1 MKQEQHPELRRLP
14 RQSGAALA
22 RFAISGAEIHL
33 IGIEK
38 LLGHNDPED
47 AQVDYASPV
56 NNAAVVDALLW
67 RTRAFFWELVG
78 AFDMFLQSANE
89 QFCLG
94 LAEDKVRWDKM
105 PSTSS
110 VDNDGWIRMRAVL
123 ETAYNSDWY
132 FEVRSYRNYAHRSII
147 HVTALVP
154 KNLGTTQVFLP
165 HARVG
170 QSHYE
175 DLRVQ
180 LKSYLEQMHLLGQ
193 QLACLA
199 QQSAQADSSASGG
212 PAA

>member
-14 RQSGAALA
+14 LQSGATLA
-22 RFAISGAEIHL
+22 RFAIRGAEVHL
-33 IGIEK
+33 TAITE
-38 LLGHNDPED
+38 LLNHNDPED
-47 AQVDYASPV
+47 AQVHYASPV

-78 AFDMFLQSANE
+78 AFDMFLQWANE
-89 QFCLG
+89 QFRLG
-94 LAEDKVRWDKM
+94 RAEGEVRWGKM

-110 VDNDGWIRMRAVL
+110 ADNDGWIKMRAVL

-132 FEVRSYRNYAHRSII
+132 FEVRNYRNYAHRSII

-154 KNLGTTQVFLP
+154 KNSDPTQVFLP

-180 LKSYLEQMHLLGQ
+180 LKSYLDQMFLLGQ
-193 QLACLA
+193 QLFAGMD
-199 QQSAQADSSASGG
+199 QQGAQADG